1 MTRFFLFDLWFCII
15 FIFFALNY
23 RAKQAIKK
31 LEERAANSNDEMSIV
46 KLNKNGGSSAEY
58 QEIED
63 FVMKNI
69 VPMHN
74 WWPTVIEIEK
84 VTNWKVE
91 KKYEEAK
98 LKMKSMTMYAARKFH
113 GTSNEGVIGITENG
127 FRLPSPSIDNMYGAG
142 IYFATDSSKSARP
155 IYTKGSNKLL
165 VCEVLL
171 GKTLDVKGADKN
183 LDLRELRRK
192 GCDSVY
198 APRNS
203 AGTNGRIGIQMFK
216 KMKFFSLKTHFDL
229 FKF

>member
-1 MTRFFLFDLWFCII
+1 MH
-15 FIFFALNY
+15 Y

-31 LEERAANSNDEMSIV
+31 LEERAANSNDEIA
-46 KLNKNGGSSAEY
+46 KLDKHGGSSAEY

-69 VPMHN
+69 VPMHK
-74 WWPTVIEIEK
+74 WWPTVVKIEK

-98 LKMKSMTMYAARKFH
+98 LKLKHYYEARKFH
-113 GTSNEGVIGITENG
+113 GTSNEGVEGITENG
-127 FRLPSPSIDNMYGAG
+127 FRLPSPSINNMYGAG
-142 IYFATDSSKSARP
+142 IYFATDSSKSAREL
-155 IYTKGSNKLL
+155 YTKGSNKLL
-165 VCEVLL
+165 VCQVLL
-171 GKTLDVKGADKN
+171 GKSLPVTGADKN
-183 LDLRELRRK
+183 LDLKALRRK

-203 AGTNGRIGIQMFK
+203 ASSNGRIRIQIFLK
-216 KMKFFSLKTHFDL
+216 YKLFQALEVTLFF

>member
-1 MTRFFLFDLWFCII
+1 
-15 FIFFALNY
+15 
-23 RAKQAIKK
+23 
-31 LEERAANSNDEMSIV
+31 MSIV
-46 KLNKNGGSSAEY
+46 KLDKNGGSSAEY

-74 WWPTVIEIEK
+74 WLPTVFKIEK

-98 LKMKSMTMYAARKFH
+98 LKLKHFYEARKFH
-113 GTSNEGVIGITENG
+113 GTSDEGVEGITENG
-127 FRLPSPSIDNMYGAG
+127 FRLPSPSINNMYGAG
-142 IYFATDSSKSARP
+142 IYFATDSSKSARE

-165 VCEVLL
+165 VCQVLL
-171 GKTLDVKGADKN
+171 GKPLDVKGANKN
-183 LDLRELRRK
+183 LDLKALRKK

-203 AGTNGRIGIQMFK
+203 ASSNGRIAIQMY
-216 KMKFFSLKTHFDL
+216 
-229 FKF
+229 

>member
-1 MTRFFLFDLWFCII
+1 M
-15 FIFFALNY
+15 NY

-31 LEERAANSNDEMSIV
+31 LEERAANSNDEMSIA
-46 KLNKNGGSSAEY
+46 KLDKNGGSSAEY

-74 WWPTVIEIEK
+74 WLPTVVEIEK

-91 KKYEEAK
+91 KKYEQAK

-113 GTSNEGVIGITENG
+113 GTSDDGVIGITENG
-127 FRLPSPSIDNMYGAG
+127 FRLPSPSINNMYGAG
-142 IYFATDSSKSARP
+142 IYFATDSSKSARE

-165 VCEVLL
+165 VCQVLL
-171 GKTLDVKGADKN
+171 GKSLPVTGADKN
-183 LDLRELRRK
+183 LDLKALRRK
-192 GCDSVY
+192 GFDSVY

-203 AGTNGRIGIQMFK
+203 GSTNGRIIIQMIYEIWT
-216 KMKFFSLKTHFDL
+216 FSDRRINFNL
-229 FKF
+229 FNS

>member
-1 MTRFFLFDLWFCII
+1 M
-15 FIFFALNY
+15 NY

-31 LEERAANSNDEMSIV
+31 LEERAANSNDEMSIA
-46 KLNKNGGSSAEY
+46 KLDKNGGSSAEY

-74 WWPTVIEIEK
+74 WFPTVVEIEK

-91 KKYEEAK
+91 KKYEQAK
-98 LKMKSMTMYAARKFH
+98 LKLKHYYEARKFH
-113 GTSNEGVIGITENG
+113 GTSNEGVKGITENG
-127 FRLPSPSIDNMYGAG
+127 FRLPNPSNDNMYGAG

-165 VCEVLL
+165 VCQVLL
-171 GKTLDVKGADKN
+171 GKSLPVTGADKK
-183 LDLRELRRK
+183 LDIRALRKK

-203 AGTNGRIGIQMFK
+203 ASSNGRIRIQTFK
-216 KMKFFSLKTHFDL
+216 KMKNAPKKS
-229 FKF
+229 

>member
-1 MTRFFLFDLWFCII
+1 M
-15 FIFFALNY
+15 NY

-46 KLNKNGGSSAEY
+46 KLDKNGGSSAEY

-74 WWPTVIEIEK
+74 WLPTVVEIEK

-91 KKYEEAK
+91 KKYEQAK

-113 GTSNEGVIGITENG
+113 GTSNEGVKGITENG
-127 FRLPSPSIDNMYGAG
+127 FRLPNPSNDNMYGAR
-142 IYFATDSSKSARP
+142 IYFATDSSKSARE

-165 VCEVLL
+165 VCQVLL
-171 GKTLDVKGADKN
+171 GKSLPVTGADKK
-183 LDLRELRRK
+183 LDIRALRKK

-203 AGTNGRIGIQMFK
+203 GSTNGRIIIQMLYEIWT
-216 KMKFFSLKTHFDL
+216 FSDRKINFNNL
-229 FKF
+229 FNS